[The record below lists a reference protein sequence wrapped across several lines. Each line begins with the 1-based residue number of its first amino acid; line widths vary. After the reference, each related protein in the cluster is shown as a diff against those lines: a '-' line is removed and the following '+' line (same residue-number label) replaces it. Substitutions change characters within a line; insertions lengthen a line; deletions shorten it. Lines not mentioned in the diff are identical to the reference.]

1 MYRKI
6 ETWYLRHT
14 VAVEAVF
21 IVLCVL
27 ALLVD
32 IACLCGLWENHSG
45 NVVSLFTL
53 TGFIIFSS
61 VRLWNW
67 RHGDGESS
75 P

>member
-14 VAVEAVF
+14 VAVEVVF
-21 IVLCVL
+21 IVLCAL
-27 ALLVD
+27 ALLGDV
-32 IACLCGLWENHSG
+32 ACLCGLWENHPG
-45 NVVSLFTL
+45 NVLSLITL
-53 TGFIIFSS
+53 IIFLISSS

-67 RHGDGESS
+67 RHQDGEKA

>member
-14 VAVEAVF
+14 VAVEIVF
-21 IVLCVL
+21 IALCAL
-27 ALLVD
+27 AQLVD
-32 IACLCGLWENHSG
+32 IACLCGLWKNHPG
-45 NVVSLFTL
+45 NVLSLVTL
-53 TGFIIFSS
+53 TIFLILSC

-67 RHGDGESS
+67 RHGDGEKA

>member
-6 ETWYLRHT
+6 ETWYLRHN
-14 VAVEAVF
+14 VGVEVVF

-32 IACLCGLWENHSG
+32 IACLCGLWKNHPG

-53 TGFIIFSS
+53 TGFIILSS
-61 VRLWNW
+61 VHLWNW
-67 RHGDGESS
+67 RHGDGEGA